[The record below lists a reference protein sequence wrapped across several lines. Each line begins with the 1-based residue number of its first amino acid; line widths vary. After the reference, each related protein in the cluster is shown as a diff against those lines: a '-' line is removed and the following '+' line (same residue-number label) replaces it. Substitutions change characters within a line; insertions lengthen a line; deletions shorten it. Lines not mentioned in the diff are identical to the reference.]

1 MTCKLIIDECIH
13 TSGGSMA
20 GLSQTRERGPEI
32 AADVGHIWTGR
43 SLLSAECTQTSIRV
57 RASLLS
63 FKERDP
69 GLHQK
74 V

>member
-1 MTCKLIIDECIH
+1 MTCKLIVDVYIH

-20 GLSQTRERGPEI
+20 GLSQTHECGPEI
-32 AADVGHIWTGR
+32 AAGVGHIWTSR

-57 RASLLS
+57 KASLLS

>member
-1 MTCKLIIDECIH
+1 MTSKLIIDECIH
-13 TSGGSMA
+13 TSGGGMA
-20 GLSQTRERGPEI
+20 GLSQTRERSPEI

-43 SLLSAECTQTSIRV
+43 SLLSSECTQTSIRV
-57 RASLLS
+57 KASLLS

>member
-1 MTCKLIIDECIH
+1 MQANYRWVHPHIRWQ
-13 TSGGSMA
+13 MA

-43 SLLSAECTQTSIRV
+43 SLLSAERTQTSIRV
-57 RASLLS
+57 KASLLS

>member
-43 SLLSAECTQTSIRV
+43 SLLSAERT
-57 RASLLS
+57 
-63 FKERDP
+63 
-69 GLHQK
+69 
-74 V
+74 